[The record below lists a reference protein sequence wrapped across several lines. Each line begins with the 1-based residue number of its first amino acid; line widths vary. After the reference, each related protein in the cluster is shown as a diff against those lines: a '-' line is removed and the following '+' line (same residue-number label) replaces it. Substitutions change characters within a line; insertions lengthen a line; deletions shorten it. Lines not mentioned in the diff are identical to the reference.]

1 MRNDRFVF
9 KFRLKIKQV
18 ERPATY
24 DEIQTSPAM
33 RSLPAE
39 ITKEETDMVKN
50 VIGNIPLIPDDY

>member
-1 MRNDRFVF
+1 
-9 KFRLKIKQV
+9 
-18 ERPATY
+18 
-24 DEIQTSPAM
+24 M